1 MATWDNFD
9 GLEVNFGLD
18 RSALMPG
25 GKTAVHAHKTLKHK
39 FDFNDIANTDTA
51 APSPHE
57 ASIPA
62 GSVIVRAYLYV
73 TEAFAG
79 ATATLDIGLK
89 QDDGTNTD
97 DDGIDAAIAVTA
109 LDAVGDV
116 ILCDGALVAQETG
129 DLTGV
134 RFTEDQW
141 IMTTWD
147 AAAFTAG
154 EATLVVEY
162 LEIEDV

>member
-1 MATWDNFD
+1 MAWTNED
-9 GLEVNFGLD
+9 GLVIRYGTD
-18 RSALMPG
+18 RAAVMPG
-25 GKTAVHAHKTLKHK
+25 GSTAEGVHKTLVHK

-51 APSPHE
+51 APNPHE

-62 GSVIVRAYLYV
+62 DSVIVRATLYV
-73 TEAFAG
+73 TTAFAG

-109 LDAVGDV
+109 LDAVGDT
-116 ILCDGALVAQETG
+116 ILCDGALVSAETG

-134 RFTEDQW
+134 RFTEAQW

-147 AAAFTAG
+147 TAAFTAG
-154 EATLVVEY
+154 AATLVVEY
-162 LEIEDV
+162 LEL

>member
-18 RSALMPG
+18 RSVKMPG
-25 GKTAVHAHKTLKHK
+25 GRTANNVRKSLVHK
-39 FDFNDIANTDTA
+39 FTYEDIANTDTA

-62 GSVIVRAYLYV
+62 GAVIVSATLYV
-73 TEAFAG
+73 TTAFVG

-89 QDDGTNTD
+89 VAAGTNTD
-97 DDGIDAAIAVTA
+97 DDGIDSAIAVTA
-109 LDAVGDV
+109 LDAVGDT
-116 ILCDGALVAQETG
+116 ILCDGALVLQETG
-129 DLTGV
+129 DLTAV
-134 RFTEDQW
+134 RFTADQY
-141 IMTTWD
+141 IMTTYD
-147 AAAFTAG
+147 TAAFTAG